1 MSLSRKTD
9 SYEVTAVA
17 GERVRA
23 FVPAPLPPARPALD
37 ETLFARELPEAELA
51 IKRLNDVADL
61 TPSIDCLIY
70 ASVRKEALLASQIEA
85 AQASLT
91 HLFEVESA
99 RDVGNTADVEE
110 VTNYLKAVRLV
121 RKNLTSLKGLPI
133 SKRLLCEAHKVLMSG
148 ARGRNKQPGHVRTSQ
163 NWIGGRRAPAMPCM
177 CRLLR
182 SMCPRSSASWSATS
196 IRLRACM
203 NCYALGCV
211 HVQFETIHP
220 FLDGDGRIGRLLIT
234 ALLEDWHVIDEPLM
248 YPSGFFKQHQ
258 AEYFKRRETF
268 R

>member
-163 NWIGGRRAPAMPCM
+163 NWIGGRRPGNAVHVPPPAQHVPALIGELE
-177 CRLLR
+177 RYIHTPSRLHELLR
-182 SMCPRSSASWSATS
+182 FG
-196 IRLRACM
+196 LRPCA
-203 NCYALGCV
+203 V
-211 HVQFETIHP
+211 
-220 FLDGDGRIGRLLIT
+220 
-234 ALLEDWHVIDEPLM
+234 
-248 YPSGFFKQHQ
+248 
-258 AEYFKRRETF
+258 
-268 R
+268 